1 MVNSNPLDYLPL
13 WALIGLIA
21 AGILLFI
28 ELGFRYGKHR
38 CKVSEPESTASL
50 GTIIGSILGLLAFM
64 LAFTFGLAAS
74 RFEMR
79 RQMVVKEA
87 NAIGTTFLRAGFLP
101 ELESRHVRSLLKEYV
116 ASRLEVARTGG
127 VESAL
132 HRADELHLALWKD
145 AEVVG
150 RRQAE
155 SETVSLFIEALN
167 ETIDVHTE
175 RVLVGLRSR
184 LPFAL
189 WLALFLLTALS
200 MVGVGYHESL
210 AKSKRS
216 PATFLLLL
224 GFLTV
229 LTLIVD
235 LDRPMEGFLSVSQ
248 ESMVSAQKMMDSF
261 P

>member
-1 MVNSNPLDYLPL
+1 
-13 WALIGLIA
+13 
-21 AGILLFI
+21 
-28 ELGFRYGKHR
+28 
-38 CKVSEPESTASL
+38 
-50 GTIIGSILGLLAFM
+50 
-64 LAFTFGLAAS
+64 
-74 RFEMR
+74 
-79 RQMVVKEA
+79 
-87 NAIGTTFLRAGFLP
+87 
-101 ELESRHVRSLLKEYV
+101 
-116 ASRLEVARTGG
+116 